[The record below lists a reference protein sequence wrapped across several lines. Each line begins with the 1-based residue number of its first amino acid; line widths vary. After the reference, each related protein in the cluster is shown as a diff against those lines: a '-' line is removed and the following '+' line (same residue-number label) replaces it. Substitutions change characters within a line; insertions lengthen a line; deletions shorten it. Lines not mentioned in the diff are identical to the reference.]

1 MSVPKGRRTISEV
14 SYFSFAYRVTEKVIK
29 YILSDFGTTKTYR
42 DLHVFTNKAK
52 MSHEDKELF
61 EELASKYK
69 LDVETSY
76 PEYIF
81 SYFRR
86 SILSSCRELINLISK
101 AHTMYPNSMYEYNVR
116 RQYQTDAISTCY
128 DMKHMIQIA
137 IKIFNSNNLE
147 KFIYIINDIDT
158 EIEYLKNWRKDCNKF
173 KNACYA
179 NDERNRINALKK
191 AEKQVDRQR
200 EADAVFLARV
210 LNVKQL
216 NRKVLLQNINTAV
229 CTYDQYGRPMS
240 SIPIPAITYMADD
253 NKTVKG
259 IGL

>member
-81 SYFRR
+81 SYFRK
-86 SILSSCRELINLISK
+86 SILANCRELISLKS
-101 AHTMYPNSMYEYNVR
+101 
-116 RQYQTDAISTCY
+116 
-128 DMKHMIQIA
+128 QI
-137 IKIFNSNNLE
+137 KG
-147 KFIYIINDIDT
+147 
-158 EIEYLKNWRKDCNKF
+158 
-173 KNACYA
+173 
-179 NDERNRINALKK
+179 
-191 AEKQVDRQR
+191 
-200 EADAVFLARV
+200 
-210 LNVKQL
+210 
-216 NRKVLLQNINTAV
+216 
-229 CTYDQYGRPMS
+229 TYYVS
-240 SIPIPAITYMADD
+240 E
-253 NKTVKG
+253 
-259 IGL
+259 